1 MIVYGSGISDCNR
14 HRHVDLP
21 ILLAGGKAHGL
32 KTGRHH
38 DFSGKMG
45 TLTSSEKEEIDRS
58 KEGIGIPMSN
68 LHLGLL
74 AKMGVQADRLGD
86 STGTATGF

>member
-1 MIVYGSGISDCNR
+1 MIVYGSGISDGNR

-21 ILLAGGKAHGL
+21 VLLAGGKAHGL

-38 DFSGKMG
+38 DFSGKMPM
-45 TLTSSEKEEIDRS
+45 LTPSEKEEINRS

-74 AKMGVQADRLGD
+74 AKMGVRANRLGD
-86 STGTATGF
+86 STGIAAGF

>member
-1 MIVYGSGISDCNR
+1 MATATG
-14 HRHVDLP
+14 HADLP

-38 DFSGKMG
+38 DFSGKMA
-45 TLTSSEKEEIDRS
+45 TLSPDEKEEINRS
-58 KEGIGIPMSN
+58 KEGYGIPMSN

-74 AKMGVQADRLGD
+74 SKMGVNADRLGD
-86 STGTATGF
+86 STGVVDSF